1 MAMMTPQNLSAE
13 QLAEFKEAFCLFDKD
28 GDGRIT
34 SQELGIVMQSLGQ
47 HPTQEELID
56 MINEMDVDGN
66 GTVDFD
72 EFILMMSKKLSE
84 PESEADIKEAFKVFD
99 KVSFS
104 DGDFCMSQ
112 RVPKTLQKDNNGYIS
127 ASELR
132 QVMINLGEK
141 LTDEEI
147 NEMIREADND
157 DDGQVNY
164 EEFVKMM
171 MRK

>member
-47 HPTQEELID
+47 HPTQEELED

-72 EFILMMSKKLSE
+72 EFIMMMSKKLSE

-99 KVSFS
+99 K
-104 DGDFCMSQ
+104 
-112 RVPKTLQKDNNGYIS
+112 DNNGFIS